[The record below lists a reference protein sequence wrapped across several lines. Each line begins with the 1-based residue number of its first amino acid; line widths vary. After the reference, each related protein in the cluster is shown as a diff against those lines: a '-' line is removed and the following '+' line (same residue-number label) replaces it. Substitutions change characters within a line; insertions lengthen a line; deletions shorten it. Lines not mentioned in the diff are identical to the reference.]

1 MRFLVFGV
9 VLLTAAVAW
18 AQQPPAMDSPDVQR
32 VASQLNQ
39 VACQAVT
46 MTSAQT
52 IAGLQ
57 KQITDLKAENERLK
71 DPPKSGATKH

>member
-1 MRFLVFGV
+1 
-9 VLLTAAVAW
+9 
-18 AQQPPAMDSPDVQR
+18 MDSPDVQR

-71 DPPKSGATKH
+71 DPPKSASGATKH